1 MKNYN
6 EFDDGYK
13 NKNKNKNKKIK
24 ILLFVILAMVS
35 DLTVKT

>member
-1 MKNYN
+1 MEYVGLIKI
-6 EFDDGYK
+6 K
-13 NKNKNKNKKIK
+13 IKIKKIKIK